1 MPWFGLLLGGDYQ
14 ICVVL
19 EFLVQFNLVK
29 LVISFYFDI
38 FLTIFKRI
46 QAYWVSCLW
55 GVSSFEKRVIIFDYC
70 SIRKMLFTC
79 SRVILPSC
87 ECNYYVNQT
96 KLCIVFIFHELRI
109 VRLIWFEKKGFCA
122 IFFEL
127 LSECH

>member
-46 QAYWVSCLW
+46 QAYWVFVYGVFPHFKKGWLYLIIVAFLRRCLHVQELFYPL
-55 GVSSFEKRVIIFDYC
+55 VSAITME
-70 SIRKMLFTC
+70 
-79 SRVILPSC
+79 
-87 ECNYYVNQT
+87 T
-96 KLCIVFIFHELRI
+96 KQNFAYS
-109 VRLIWFEKKGFCA
+109 WFEKGFCA